1 MSSDRFIGQS
11 CHVYPIIRTL
21 ITIITTTYPLRDEL
35 LENYGEWGGG
45 VAYRC
50 SISMQTFFPRN
61 LFVAGFVLLGNSLEG
76 QGRFFLVYS
85 LRTNF
90 SPQFS
95 LSRSPLT
102 QTKSNVIFSSPTVS
116 LLTAHCD
123 IFSFKRRDL
132 SAISQQCFIGLIPF
146 IQ

>member
-1 MSSDRFIGQS
+1 MSCLSNNQNTDYNHNNNLPSKGRTIGKTMGS
-11 CHVYPIIRTL
+11 
-21 ITIITTTYPLRDEL
+21 
-35 LENYGEWGGG
+35 GGGG
-45 VAYRC
+45 VSYRC
-50 SISMQTFFPRN
+50 SISMQKFFLRN

-85 LRTNF
+85 LRINF
-90 SPQFS
+90 SPQFY

-102 QTKSNVIFSSPTVS
+102 QTKRNHVIFSSPTVN

-123 IFSFKRRDL
+123 IFSFKRRNV